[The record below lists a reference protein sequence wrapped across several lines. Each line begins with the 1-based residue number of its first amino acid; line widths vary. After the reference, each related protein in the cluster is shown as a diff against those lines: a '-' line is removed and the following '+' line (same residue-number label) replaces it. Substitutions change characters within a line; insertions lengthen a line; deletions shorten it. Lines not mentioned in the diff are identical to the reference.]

1 MELYVNNR
9 IKYQMILDLLPDLAK
24 FFFLK
29 KLKVNLSLVQA
40 VILLGMGLQYKNIEN
55 LEV

>member
-24 FFFLK
+24 ILFLK
-29 KLKVNLSLVQA
+29 KVKVNLSLVQA